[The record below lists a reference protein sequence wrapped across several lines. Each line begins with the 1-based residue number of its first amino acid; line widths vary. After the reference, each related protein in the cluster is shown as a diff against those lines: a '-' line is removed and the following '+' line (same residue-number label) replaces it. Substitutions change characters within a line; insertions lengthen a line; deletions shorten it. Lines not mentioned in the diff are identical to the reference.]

1 MLKELKIEVCKPI
14 ALLINNKSTIDLAK
28 NPVVHGRRKYIEARF
43 YFNRK
48 QVNKEMLK
56 VIHCP
61 TAEQLANLF
70 TKAVKIDR
78 FFKLRKRDWNG
89 ELEVS

>member
-1 MLKELKIEVCKPI
+1 
-14 ALLINNKSTIDLAK
+14 
-28 NPVVHGRRKYIEARF
+28 
-43 YFNRK
+43 
-48 QVNKEMLK
+48 MLK